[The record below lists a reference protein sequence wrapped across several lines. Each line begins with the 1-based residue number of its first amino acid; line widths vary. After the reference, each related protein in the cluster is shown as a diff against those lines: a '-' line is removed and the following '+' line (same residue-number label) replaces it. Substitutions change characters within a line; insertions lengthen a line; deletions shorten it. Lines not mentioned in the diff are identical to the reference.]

1 MPYGTQKHGI
11 EGAPLVDYR
20 IGHQLLR
27 LEVVLTAVRV
37 IDQIELQSLEI
48 RHSMEHLQPLA
59 GNLGADAVAGENA
72 DVV

>member
-1 MPYGTQKHGI
+1 MPYGTQEHGI
-11 EGAPLVDYR
+11 EVAPLVAYR

-37 IDQIELQSLEI
+37 IDQVQLQSLEI
-48 RHSMEHLQPLA
+48 RNSLKHLQPLA
-59 GNLGADAVAGENA
+59 GHLGADAVAGENA